1 MDKYLLRHRLT
12 WIFSRRWMLK
22 SIRLSLFA
30 HRKYH
35 IHRYMS
41 TYESLS
47 REELIARLKELEST
61 TSNPQSPTKIKPN
74 ELPKKKKPKKEA
86 KAFNF
91 AAFPRRKIALR
102 FCYHGWEYNGLAVQ
116 SEPTPLPTVEEVLF
130 DALCESRLI
139 EREKGFEGCDWSRC
153 GRTDRGVSAA
163 GQVVALWVRSAI
175 QPPLEAD
182 KGAVP
187 TEEESVAVDGE
198 LKEGGSP
205 PKSGIIPAQQELR
218 YVLILNRVLPP
229 SIRVLAW
236 SPVSDDFSARFNC
249 RRRHYKYFFNSLPPP
264 SPPLDLDRLQDAASR
279 LVGEHDFRNF
289 CKLDGSKQ
297 IERYDRRIDK
307 AEISV
312 LRKGDT
318 IRDGTVCLGDS
329 YVLDLV
335 GSAFLWHQVRHIM
348 AILLLIGHGLEQP
361 SVIDALL
368 NTNPG
373 KPHPDSSI
381 PLVPARPIYEMADGL
396 PLILWDCGFDET
408 DVRWRAEDPS
418 TDEGYAASASGFL
431 WQQIHGEYSR
441 SLVRTALHQHF
452 LEVAS
457 LYHSPPTDTRGTA
470 HVNIG
475 GGQSRHTKKYVP
487 LLKRKRGDTAEVV
500 NERWRN
506 GARAAKKAVKFLKIE
521 EEDPELGTR

>member
-1 MDKYLLRHRLT
+1 MNKYLGRHRLT
-12 WIFSRRWMLK
+12 WMLR
-22 SIRLSLFA
+22 SIRLSLFSPRP
-30 HRKYH
+30 HQLR
-35 IHRYMS
+35 RSMS

-47 REELIARLKELEST
+47 REELITRLTELEGA
-61 TSNPQSPTKIKPN
+61 TSNPQPPTKSQSTEP
-74 ELPKKKKPKKEA
+74 PKKKNPKKEA

-91 AAFPRRKIALR
+91 AAFPRRKIALK
-102 FCYHGWEYNGLAVQ
+102 FCYHGWDYNGLAVQ

-139 EREKGFEGCDWSRC
+139 EREQGFEGCDWSRC

-163 GQVVALWVRSAI
+163 GQVVALWVRSTI
-175 QPPLEAD
+175 KPPLATD
-182 KGAVP
+182 KEDVP
-187 TEEESVAVDGE
+187 PEGETVAADGE
-198 LKEGGSP
+198 VTEGASPSKPGST
-205 PKSGIIPAQQELR
+205 PAEQELR
-218 YVLILNRVLPP
+218 YILILNRILPP

-236 SPVSDDFSARFNC
+236 SPVSNDFSARFNC
-249 RRRHYKYFFNSLPPP
+249 RRRHYKYFFNSLPLP
-264 SPPLDLDRLQDAASR
+264 SPPLDFDCLRDAASR

-297 IERYDRRIDK
+297 IERYDRRIDR
-307 AEISV
+307 AEVSI

-318 IRDGTVCLGDS
+318 IRDGTVHLGDLF
-329 YVLDLV
+329 VLDLV
-335 GSAFLWHQVRHIM
+335 GSAFLWHQVRHVM

-368 NTNPG
+368 NTNPE

-408 DVRWRAEDPS
+408 DVQWRADVS
-418 TDEGYAASASGFL
+418 TDEDYAATASGFL

-441 SLVRTALHQHF
+441 SLVHTALHQHF
-452 LEVAS
+452 LEAAS
-457 LYHSPPTDTRGTA
+457 LYHNPPTDTRGIA

-475 GGQSRHTKKYVP
+475 GGQKRRTKKYVP
-487 LLKRKRGDTAEVV
+487 LLKRKRGDTVDVV

-506 GARAAKKAVKFLKIE
+506 GPRAAKKAEKFLKIE
-521 EEDPELGTR
+521 ETDEVE

>member
-1 MDKYLLRHRLT
+1 
-12 WIFSRRWMLK
+12 
-22 SIRLSLFA
+22 
-30 HRKYH
+30 
-35 IHRYMS
+35 MS

-47 REELIARLKELEST
+47 REELIVRLTELEGA
-61 TSNPQSPTKIKPN
+61 TSNPQSPAKAQST
-74 ELPKKKKPKKEA
+74 ETQKKKKPKKEA

-91 AAFPRRKIALR
+91 AAFPRRKIALK
-102 FCYHGWEYNGLAVQ
+102 FYYHGWEYNGLAVQ

-175 QPPLEAD
+175 KPSAAD
-182 KGAVP
+182 KDAVP
-187 TEEESVAVDGE
+187 PEGESVAIEGE
-198 LKEGGSP
+198 GTEGTSPSKIGSAP
-205 PKSGIIPAQQELR
+205 VQQELR
-218 YVLILNRVLPP
+218 YVLILNRILPP

-236 SPVSDDFSARFNC
+236 SPVSNDFSARFNC
-249 RRRHYKYFFNSLPPP
+249 KRRHYKYFFNSLTLP
-264 SPPLDLDRLQDAASR
+264 SPPLNLDRLQDAASR

-297 IERYDRRIDK
+297 IERYGRRIDC

-318 IRDGTVCLGDS
+318 IRDGTGHLGDL

-348 AILLLIGHGLEQP
+348 AILLLIGHDLEQP

-368 NTNPG
+368 NPNPD

-396 PLILWDCGFDET
+396 PLILWDCGFDES
-408 DVRWRAEDPS
+408 DVQWRAEDVS
-418 TDEGYAASASGFL
+418 TDEGYAATASGFL

-441 SLVRTALHQHF
+441 SLVHTALHQYF
-452 LEVAS
+452 LEAAS
-457 LYHSPPTDTRGTA
+457 FYHNPPTDARGIA
-470 HVNIG
+470 YVNIG
-475 GGQSRHTKKYVP
+475 GGQSRHTRKYMP
-487 LLKRKRGDTAEVV
+487 LLKRKRGATAEVV

-506 GARAAKKAVKFLKIE
+506 GARAAKKATKYLKIDKTD
-521 EEDPELGTR
+521 DPE

>member
-1 MDKYLLRHRLT
+1 MLRP
-12 WIFSRRWMLK
+12 
-22 SIRLSLFA
+22 IRLSLFT
-30 HRKYH
+30 HRQYH
-35 IHRYMS
+35 LHRYMS

-47 REELIARLKELEST
+47 REELIKRLNELENA
-61 TSNPQSPTKIKPN
+61 TSNPQPPRNSQSTEP
-74 ELPKKKKPKKEA
+74 PKKKKPKKEA
-86 KAFNF
+86 KEFNF
-91 AAFPRRKIALR
+91 AAFPRRKIALK

-182 KGAVP
+182 KDAVS
-187 TEEESVAVDGE
+187 TGGEGVAVGGE
-198 LKEGGSP
+198 LTEGGSP
-205 PKSGIIPAQQELR
+205 SKSGSIPAQQELR
-218 YVLILNRVLPP
+218 YLLILNRVLPP

-249 RRRHYKYFFNSLPPP
+249 RRRHYKYFFNSLPLP

-297 IERYDRRIDK
+297 IERYGRRIDR
-307 AEISV
+307 AEVSA

-318 IRDGTVCLGDS
+318 IRDGTVCLGDL

-368 NTNPG
+368 NTNPE

-396 PLILWDCGFDET
+396 PLILWDCGFDKT
-408 DVRWRAEDPS
+408 DVQWRAEDIS
-418 TDEGYAASASGFL
+418 ADEGYVATASGFL

-452 LEVAS
+452 LEAAS
-457 LYHSPPTDTRGTA
+457 LNHNPPTDTRGIA
-470 HVNIG
+470 YMNIG
-475 GGQSRHTKKYVP
+475 GGQSRHTKNYVP
-487 LLKRKRGDTAEVV
+487 LLKRKRGDTVEVV

-506 GARAAKKAVKFLKIE
+506 GARAAKKATKVLKIE
-521 EEDPELGTR
+521 DLE

>member
-1 MDKYLLRHRLT
+1 MLR
-12 WIFSRRWMLK
+12 
-22 SIRLSLFA
+22 SIRVSLSA
-30 HRKYH
+30 PKSYH
-35 IHRYMS
+35 FHRYMS
-41 TYESLS
+41 IYESLS
-47 REELIARLKELEST
+47 REELIARLTELEGAN
-61 TSNPQSPTKIKPN
+61 SNSQSPTKKQSAEPSR
-74 ELPKKKKPKKEA
+74 ERKPKKEA
-86 KAFNF
+86 KEFKF
-91 AAFPRRKIALR
+91 SAFPRRKIALK

-175 QPPLEAD
+175 KLPLAAD
-182 KGAVP
+182 KDAVP
-187 TEEESVAVDGE
+187 TEGESVAIDGE
-198 LKEGGSP
+198 AMGAASP
-205 PKSGIIPAQQELR
+205 SKSGSTPVQQELR
-218 YVLILNRVLPP
+218 YVFILNRILPP

-264 SPPLDLDRLQDAASR
+264 SPPLDLDRLRDAASR

-297 IERYDRRIDK
+297 IERYGRRIDRT
-307 AEISV
+307 EISV
-312 LRKGDT
+312 LRKGDK
-318 IRDGTVCLGDS
+318 IRDGTVHLGDL
-329 YVLDLV
+329 YVLDLT

-348 AILLLIGHGLEQP
+348 AILFLIGHGLEPP

-368 NTNPG
+368 NTNPEN
-373 KPHPDSSI
+373 PHPDSSV
-381 PLVPARPIYEMADGL
+381 PLVQARPIYEMAAGL

-408 DVRWRAEDPS
+408 DVQWRAEDAS
-418 TDEGYAASASGFL
+418 MDEGYTATASGFL
-431 WQQIHGEYSR
+431 WQQLHGEYSR
-441 SLVRTALHQHF
+441 SLVHATLHQHF
-452 LEVAS
+452 LEAAS
-457 LYHSPPTDTRGTA
+457 LYHNPPADTRGIA

-475 GGQSRHTKKYVP
+475 GGQSRYTRKYVP
-487 LLKRKRGDTAEVV
+487 LLKRKRGDTVEVV

-506 GARAAKKAVKFLKIE
+506 GARAAKKVAKFKI
-521 EEDPELGTR
+521 PETDGLE

>member
-1 MDKYLLRHRLT
+1 
-12 WIFSRRWMLK
+12 
-22 SIRLSLFA
+22 
-30 HRKYH
+30 
-35 IHRYMS
+35 MS
-41 TYESLS
+41 TYETLS
-47 REELIARLKELEST
+47 REELIARLIELEGT
-61 TSNPQSPTKIKPN
+61 TEPPAKGQPT
-74 ELPKKKKPKKEA
+74 ELPKKKKQKKEA
-86 KAFNF
+86 KPFNF
-91 AAFPRRKIALR
+91 AAFPQRKIALK
-102 FCYHGWEYNGLAVQ
+102 FHYHGWEYNGLAVQ

-163 GQVVALWVRSAI
+163 GQVVALWVRSALN
-175 QPPLEAD
+175 PPGTAD

-187 TEEESVAVDGE
+187 TEGESVAVDGE
-198 LKEGGSP
+198 VTKGTRPSNPGSTP
-205 PKSGIIPAQQELR
+205 VQQELR
-218 YVLILNRVLPP
+218 YVLILNRILPP

-236 SPVSDDFSARFNC
+236 SPVSDEFSARFNC
-249 RRRHYKYFFNSLPPP
+249 RHRHYKYFFNSLPAP

-297 IERYDRRIDK
+297 IERYERRIDRAK
-307 AEISV
+307 ISV

-318 IRDGTVCLGDS
+318 IRDGKVHLGDL

-361 SVIDALL
+361 SVIEALM
-368 NTNPG
+368 NANPE
-373 KPHPDSSI
+373 KPHLDSSI
-381 PLVPARPIYEMADGL
+381 PLVPARPIYEMANGL

-408 DVRWRAEDPS
+408 DVQWRTEDMS
-418 TDEGYAASASGFL
+418 IDEGYAAAASGLL

-441 SLVRTALHQHF
+441 SLVHTALHQHF
-452 LEVAS
+452 LEAAS
-457 LYHSPPTDTRGTA
+457 FYHNPPTEARGVA
-470 HVNIG
+470 RVNLG
-475 GGQSRHTKKYVP
+475 GGQSRHSKKYVP
-487 LLKRKRGDTAEVV
+487 LLKRKRGDAAEVV

-506 GARAAKKAVKFLKIE
+506 GARAVKKAAKSLKIE
-521 EEDPELGTR
+521 GTEEPE

>member
-1 MDKYLLRHRLT
+1 M
-12 WIFSRRWMLK
+12 
-22 SIRLSLFA
+22 SI
-30 HRKYH
+30 
-35 IHRYMS
+35 
-41 TYESLS
+41 YESLS
-47 REELIARLKELEST
+47 REELIARLTELEGVN
-61 TSNPQSPTKIKPN
+61 SNPQSPTKIQSTEP
-74 ELPKKKKPKKEA
+74 PRKKKPKKEA
-86 KAFNF
+86 KEFNF
-91 AAFPRRKIALR
+91 SAFPRRKIALK

-116 SEPTPLPTVEEVLF
+116 GEPTPLPTVEEVLF
-130 DALCESRLI
+130 NALCESRLI

-175 QPPLEAD
+175 KPPLAAD
-182 KGAVP
+182 KEAVR
-187 TEEESVAVDGE
+187 TEGEGVAIDGE
-198 LKEGGSP
+198 VIDGASPLESGSTP
-205 PKSGIIPAQQELR
+205 TQQELR
-218 YVLILNRVLPP
+218 YLLILNRILPP

-264 SPPLDLDRLQDAASR
+264 SPSLDLDRLRDAASR

-297 IERYDRRIDK
+297 IERYDRRIDR

-318 IRDGTVCLGDS
+318 IRDGIVSLGDL
-329 YVLDLV
+329 YVLDLA

-368 NTNPG
+368 NTNPVNL
-373 KPHPDSSI
+373 HPDSSI

-408 DVRWRAEDPS
+408 DVQWRTEDAS
-418 TDEGYAASASGFL
+418 TDEGYAATASGFL
-431 WQQIHGEYSR
+431 WQRIHAEYSR
-441 SLVRTALHQHF
+441 SLVHTALHQHF
-452 LEVAS
+452 LEAAS
-457 LYHSPPTDTRGTA
+457 LYHAPPTDTRGIA
-470 HVNIG
+470 RVNIG
-475 GGQSRHTKKYVP
+475 GGQSRHTRKYVP
-487 LLKRKRGDTAEVV
+487 ILKRKRGDTAEVV

-506 GARAAKKAVKFLKIE
+506 GARAAKKAAKCLKIE
-521 EEDPELGTR
+521 ETDEPE

>member
-1 MDKYLLRHRLT
+1 MLRP
-12 WIFSRRWMLK
+12 
-22 SIRLSLFA
+22 IRLSLFA
-30 HRKYH
+30 HSQFH
-35 IHRYMS
+35 FHRYMS
-41 TYESLS
+41 TYEGLS
-47 REELIARLKELEST
+47 REALIARLIELESA
-61 TSNPQSPTKIKPN
+61 TSNLESPAKTQSTEP
-74 ELPKKKKPKKEA
+74 PKKRKPKKEA

-91 AAFPRRKIALR
+91 AAFSRRKIALK

-116 SEPTPLPTVEEVLF
+116 SEPTPLPTVEQVLF

-163 GQVVALWVRSAI
+163 GQVVALWVRSGI
-175 QPPLEAD
+175 RPPLEAD
-182 KGAVP
+182 KDAVLNVGEGP
-187 TEEESVAVDGE
+187 AGDGE
-198 LKEGGSP
+198 LKEGGTPS
-205 PKSGIIPAQQELR
+205 KSGDILVQQELR
-218 YVLILNRVLPP
+218 YVLILNRILPP

-236 SPVSDDFSARFNC
+236 SPVSDAFSARFNC
-249 RRRHYKYFFNSLPPP
+249 RRRHYKYFFNSLPLP

-297 IERYDRRIDK
+297 IERYGRRVDR

-318 IRDGTVCLGDS
+318 IRDGTNGLGDL

-348 AILLLIGHGLEQP
+348 AILLLIGHDLEQP

-368 NTNPG
+368 NANPERA
-373 KPHPDSSI
+373 HPDSSI

-408 DVRWRAEDPS
+408 DVQWRAEDMS
-418 TDEGYAASASGFL
+418 TDDGYVATASGFL
-431 WQQIHGEYSR
+431 WQQVHGEYSR

-452 LEVAS
+452 LEAAS
-457 LYHSPPTDTRGTA
+457 LYHIPPTDAGGIA
-470 HVNIG
+470 YMNIG

-487 LLKRKRGDTAEVV
+487 LLKRKRGDTVEVV

-506 GARAAKKAVKFLKIE
+506 GARAAKKASKFSKIGEDE
-521 EEDPELGTR
+521 EEPE